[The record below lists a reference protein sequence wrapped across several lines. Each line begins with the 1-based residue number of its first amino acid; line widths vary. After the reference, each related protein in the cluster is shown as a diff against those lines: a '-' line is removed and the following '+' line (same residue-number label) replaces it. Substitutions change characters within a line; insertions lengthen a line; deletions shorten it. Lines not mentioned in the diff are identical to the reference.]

1 MFKNPSEG
9 RLTQVGQCLDRG
21 AQSSGPQGRAQP
33 QLLLLQVEQEL
44 PQRVLESEQL
54 WWHATLCAHKTY
66 TWGCWGKYTYNGT
79 CTGQSGVGHC
89 L

>member
-9 RLTQVGQCLDRG
+9 RLTQVGQCLDLG

-54 WWHATLCAHKTY
+54 EPSTLEPP
-66 TWGCWGKYTYNGT
+66 
-79 CTGQSGVGHC
+79 QLFQPHC
-89 L
+89 LTVHF